1 MIQGILR
8 KLYRFE
14 KCLLVVEKCLL
25 VVEFWTDC
33 LKVVESWI
41 DCLLVVESW
50 IDCLLVV
57 DSCLMEK
64 GLVVVD
70 CLKVDC
76 WMKDLLVFLV
86 LKSSSTH

>member
-1 MIQGILR
+1 VVESWID
-8 KLYRFE
+8 
-14 KCLLVVEKCLL
+14 CLL
-25 VVEFWTDC
+25 
-33 LKVVESWI
+33 VVESWI